1 MKKVELALILK
12 TIDAHSVKYTYTHQ
26 PESIRIEDVAK
37 LKQDIIHQYENFM
50 KEGEIES
57 CQ

>member
-26 PESIRIEDVAK
+26 PQSIRIEDVAK
-37 LKQDIIHQYENFM
+37 LKQDIIHQYETFM
-50 KEGEIES
+50 KEGDE